1 MNFIKKLI
9 TVVPNTHNWLSDRD
23 FIWWPFSFLRP
34 SPETTMSFGH
44 TLLMTACF
52 GGLSF
57 LMFVGFAV
65 VNNMF
70 TASSAVNTFM
80 ICFGGFLVWFNLV
93 TKPFWNYRARQLQKS
108 K

>member
-1 MNFIKKLI
+1 MKRLLWL
-9 TVVPNTHNWLSDRD
+9 VPDVHNWLSDRD

-34 SPETTMSFGH
+34 EKKDPITFKH

-57 LMFVGFAV
+57 LMFTGFAV

-70 TASSAVNTFM
+70 TADSAVTTFLL
-80 ICFGGFLVWFNLV
+80 CFGGFFTWFNAITRPL
-93 TKPFWNYRARQLQKS
+93 WNLRAKKLQKE